1 MWNNTLNVK
10 LLCKEVASD
19 KEDVDSVVMDINGQF
34 VDYFNSLSE
43 LQPTLTKKG
52 QNWSTIFVC
61 ITISISN
68 TAISNYGSPVEANSL
83 IVDFFVLFNQIL
95 W

>member
-1 MWNNTLNVK
+1 MWNNTLNVE

-19 KEDVDSVVMDINGQF
+19 KEDVDSVVVDINGRF
-34 VDYFNSLSE
+34 VDYYSSLSE

-52 QNWSTIFVC
+52 HNWSTIFVC

-68 TAISNYGSPVEANSL
+68 TAISNYGSPVETNSL
-83 IVDFFVLFNQIL
+83 IVDFFCIIL

>member
-19 KEDVDSVVMDINGQF
+19 KEDVDSVVVDINGRF

-52 QNWSTIFVC
+52 HNWSTIFVC

-68 TAISNYGSPVEANSL
+68 TAISNYGSPVKANSF
-83 IVDFFVLFNQIL
+83 IVDFFCII
-95 W
+95 

>member
-19 KEDVDSVVMDINGQF
+19 KEDVDSVVADINGRF

-52 QNWSTIFVC
+52 HNWSTIFVC
-61 ITISISN
+61 ITISISISN
-68 TAISNYGSPVEANSL
+68 TAISNYGTSVEANSL
-83 IVDFFVLFNQIL
+83 IVDFFCVI
-95 W
+95 

>member
-1 MWNNTLNVK
+1 MWNNTLNVE

-19 KEDVDSVVMDINGQF
+19 KEDVDSVVVDINGRF

-52 QNWSTIFVC
+52 HNWSTIFVC

-68 TAISNYGSPVEANSL
+68 TAISNYGSPVETNSL
-83 IVDFFVLFNQIL
+83 IVDFFCII
-95 W
+95 

>member
-1 MWNNTLNVK
+1 ME

-19 KEDVDSVVMDINGQF
+19 KEDVDSVVVDINGRF

-52 QNWSTIFVC
+52 HN
-61 ITISISN
+61 
-68 TAISNYGSPVEANSL
+68 
-83 IVDFFVLFNQIL
+83 
-95 W
+95 

>member
-1 MWNNTLNVK
+1 MWNNTLSVK
-10 LLCKEVASD
+10 LFCKEVASD
-19 KEDVDSVVMDINGQF
+19 KEDVDSVVVDINGRF

-52 QNWSTIFVC
+52 HNRSTIFVC

-68 TAISNYGSPVEANSL
+68 TAISNYGSPVEANSP
-83 IVDFFVLFNQIL
+83 IVDFFCII
-95 W
+95 